1 MNPSEISAL
10 IIGAVIALISSLTAT
25 LVTSLFNHWLSRRSQ
40 RQEKIA
46 NLHYLMGKMTAD
58 VAKSDESVKVWRE
71 QKEHLDHF
79 ISLGDENDI
88 VGMTGL
94 LEGLKGRIDELK
106 DENENLEASV
116 VEAATGKILLLNQ
129 RRDIILGYDQDE
141 QNKRALAMKAVLSKL
156 DKNELMAIAMEEKPL
171 PDLP

>member
-71 QKEHLDHF
+71 QKEHLL
-79 ISLGDENDI
+79 IR
-88 VGMTGL
+88 T
-94 LEGLKGRIDELK
+94 
-106 DENENLEASV
+106 
-116 VEAATGKILLLNQ
+116 
-129 RRDIILGYDQDE
+129 
-141 QNKRALAMKAVLSKL
+141 
-156 DKNELMAIAMEEKPL
+156 
-171 PDLP
+171 